1 MAFTQI
7 KLPVQ
12 SLAKHREA
20 PHTHPLCLGHGMT
33 MTVTPQNHCGIPRI
47 VPFIPLYLAQGKQS
61 IPSCAEVPSSNMQSN
76 VPLACQAC
84 FQQFK
89 RNRNGELA
97 TGTKRNMVRQAQT

>member
-1 MAFTQI
+1 
-7 KLPVQ
+7 
-12 SLAKHREA
+12 
-20 PHTHPLCLGHGMT
+20 

-84 FQQFK
+84 FQ
-89 RNRNGELA
+89 
-97 TGTKRNMVRQAQT
+97 